1 MSGRLYSSDIFS
13 REQAVQQQ
21 ERAGESA
28 QLQLLGIFSTAKRLL
43 QAIQWKRLLVR
54 KFTWRL
60 LILKM
65 EGYFFLRKGIVQRR
79 KPSHLYNNAKRPL
92 PILRERPFSDSAYQ
106 QRQRIITPWQ
116 KTLAQSSP

>member
-1 MSGRLYSSDIFS
+1 MYSSDIFS

-65 EGYFFLRKGIVQRR
+65 EVYFFLRKGSQIKGVNPP
-79 KPSHLYNNAKRPL
+79 PSTTTQKGRSRCYESGLFL
-92 PILRERPFSDSAYQ
+92 ISAYQ
-106 QRQRIITPWQ
+106 KI
-116 KTLAQSSP
+116 